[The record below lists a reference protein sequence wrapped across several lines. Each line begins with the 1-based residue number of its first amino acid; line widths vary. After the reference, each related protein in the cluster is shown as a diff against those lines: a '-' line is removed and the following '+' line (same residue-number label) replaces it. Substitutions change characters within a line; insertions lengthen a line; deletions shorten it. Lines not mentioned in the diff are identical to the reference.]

1 MDALSKGV
9 SILFGPINL
18 PQSFLDLPKSAIGE
32 HQDDDNTCRCVI
44 RILSNRRVVC
54 KTHKMMIA
62 CREASIKLR
71 NFKARYLTMKLTI
84 REYSCLGKFG
94 TMTLNHFDFVVFK
107 CAIFPKHEYSRMV
120 SFIVK

>member
-1 MDALSKGV
+1 MTHC
-9 SILFGPINL
+9 
-18 PQSFLDLPKSAIGE
+18 QCGE
-32 HQDDDNTCRCVI
+32 H
-44 RILSNRRVVC
+44 
-54 KTHKMMIA
+54 
-62 CREASIKLR
+62 KLR